1 MTATILFIVWK
12 LLLPLLLL
20 VAVIDVLTQS
30 PQQRIRRLHRAG
42 HSQRSIAARMGITT
56 YRVRK
61 ALA

>member
-1 MTATILFIVWK
+1 MTATLIFIIWK

-30 PQQRIRRLHRAG
+30 PQQRICRLHRAG
-42 HSQRSIAARMGITT
+42 YSQRSIAARLGVTT
-56 YRVRK
+56 HRVRK